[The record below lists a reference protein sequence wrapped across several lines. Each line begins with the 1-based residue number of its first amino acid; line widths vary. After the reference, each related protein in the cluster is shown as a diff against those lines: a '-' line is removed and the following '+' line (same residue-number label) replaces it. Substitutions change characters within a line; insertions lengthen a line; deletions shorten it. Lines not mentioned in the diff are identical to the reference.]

1 MSILRDLNIVK
12 GEQNIASKV
21 FEDLLPSFM
30 EVDYQ
35 APNEYVAKYWNEY
48 LIVRDNLIPNDQTRR
63 IVNGKIFEYIL
74 ATLFIR
80 EKIFPIF
87 MNAKVA
93 FVPNIN
99 YDLLLYS
106 SDQGPICISAKTS
119 FRERY
124 KQADLEAIALKYVH
138 RRSKSYLVTLSELD
152 ANMVNAKQKKGD
164 VIGLDK
170 AVYAL
175 NQDFNQLVEEI
186 KEFNLI
192 NAPTILVVESN
203 QIVTEDII
211 KQNFPNY

>member
-1 MSILRDLNIVK
+1 
-12 GEQNIASKV
+12 
-21 FEDLLPSFM
+21 
-30 EVDYQ
+30 
-35 APNEYVAKYWNEY
+35 WNEY
-48 LIVRDNLIPNDQTRR
+48 LGVRDDLIPNEQTRR
-63 IVNGKIFEYIL
+63 GVNGKIFEYIL
-74 ATLFIR
+74 ATLLIR
-80 EKIFPIF
+80 ERIFPIF

-138 RRSKSYLVTLSELD
+138 RKSKSYLVTLSELD
-152 ANMVNAKQKKGD
+152 ANMVNAKQKNGD

-175 NQDFNQLVEEI
+175 DHNFNQLIEEI
-186 KEFNLI
+186 KEFNLG
-192 NAPTILVVESN
+192 NAPAILVVESN

-211 KQNFPNY
+211 RQNFPNY

>member
-12 GEQNIASKV
+12 GEQNIASIV